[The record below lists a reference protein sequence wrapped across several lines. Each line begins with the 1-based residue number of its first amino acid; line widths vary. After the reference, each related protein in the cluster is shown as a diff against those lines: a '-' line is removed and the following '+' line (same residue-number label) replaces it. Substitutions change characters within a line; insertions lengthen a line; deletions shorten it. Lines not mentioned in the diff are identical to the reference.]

1 MEFMEKLVLNRL
13 YDFLEVHKL
22 LYEHQYV
29 FWNKDSTDHV
39 LIDIPEKIKSV
50 LDQNMFACG
59 IFIDLQKAFDTVNY
73 NILLHKL
80 DHYGIMGLPNKL
92 FQSFLSGRSQYTSI
106 KDKSSNKLPIT
117 HGVPQGS
124 VLEPLLF
131 ILYISHLN
139 KASKT
144 EIILFKHKQT
154 IITEH
159 LNFRVSG
166 QKINTTTSVKHLG
179 LYLKDFII

>member
-59 IFIDLQKAFDTVNY
+59 TVNH

-117 HGVPQGS
+117 HGVPS
-124 VLEPLLF
+124 TSTLT
-131 ILYISHLN
+131 LYTLHQPS
-139 KASKT
+139 
-144 EIILFKHKQT
+144 
-154 IITEH
+154 
-159 LNFRVSG
+159 
-166 QKINTTTSVKHLG
+166 
-179 LYLKDFII
+179 